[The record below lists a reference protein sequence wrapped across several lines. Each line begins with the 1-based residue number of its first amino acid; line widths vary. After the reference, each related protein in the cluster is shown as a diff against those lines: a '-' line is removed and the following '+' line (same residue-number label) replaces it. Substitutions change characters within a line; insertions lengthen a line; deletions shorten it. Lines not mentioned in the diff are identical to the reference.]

1 MAELIEFAVAVLGH
15 FCCVARVRK
24 WPKTSV
30 RCDTAIRPEAGAK
43 QTCRDRESTLLTHDV
58 TSPPS
63 IDALRKTHC
72 ITSSAMARRLGKN
85 IGPARKRPSN
95 SRRLG

>member
-1 MAELIEFAVAVLGH
+1 MADI
-15 FCCVARVRK
+15 
-24 WPKTSV
+24 
-30 RCDTAIRPEAGAK
+30 AK
-43 QTCRDRESTLLTHDV
+43 ATLLTHDV

-63 IDALRKTHC
+63 IDALRKTHW

>member
-1 MAELIEFAVAVLGH
+1 V
-15 FCCVARVRK
+15 VRGGL
-24 WPKTSV
+24 
-30 RCDTAIRPEAGAK
+30 AIRSLSGEK
-43 QTCRDRESTLLTHDV
+43 RTCADIVKVSLLTHDV

-72 ITSSAMARRLGKN
+72 ITSSAMAKRLGKN

>member
-1 MAELIEFAVAVLGH
+1 MKADIGKCPLM
-15 FCCVARVRK
+15 
-24 WPKTSV
+24 
-30 RCDTAIRPEAGAK
+30 
-43 QTCRDRESTLLTHDV
+43 THDV

-63 IDALRKTHC
+63 IDALRKTHW